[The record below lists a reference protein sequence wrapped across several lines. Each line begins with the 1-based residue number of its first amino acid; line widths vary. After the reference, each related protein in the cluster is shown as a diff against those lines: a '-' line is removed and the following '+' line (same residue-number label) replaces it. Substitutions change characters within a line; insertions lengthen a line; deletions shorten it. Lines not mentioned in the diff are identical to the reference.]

1 MAEASNGKVYGHRWA
16 VLASFVLV
24 GGMCQVL
31 WITFAPITGT
41 AAAFFKTSDLMIGL
55 LSLSFMAVYIP
66 LFFPAA
72 WMIDTKGFTKAV
84 GMGAVM
90 TAVFGLSRGAFASN
104 FTLVFISQVG
114 LAAAQPFII
123 GAMTTIAARWFPLRE
138 RATATGLATLSLY
151 LGPLVAMILTPLL
164 VLRVGM
170 EKMLWIYGIAA
181 AVAAFVFLVVA
192 REHPPTPPE
201 PGAGEERTLMFEGFK
216 TMIRR
221 RDFIFLMAVFFIGLG
236 LFNAVSTW
244 IEDIVRPRGFT
255 ITQAGWL
262 GGLMLIGG
270 IVGAVVIPIISDKI
284 RLRKPFILM
293 ALGGL
298 LPGLIGMTFSSNYA
312 ALLASGFAFGF
323 FLLSAGPIGFQYA
336 AEITRPA
343 PEGTSNTLLLLMGQV
358 SGIAFILGMDA
369 FKSKTT
375 GSMTASMLVMAG
387 LVVVA
392 FGLALFLPESLKK
405 PEKSS
410 LPS

>member
-1 MAEASNGKVYGHRWA
+1 MADESTGRVYGHRWA
-16 VLASFVLV
+16 VLAAFILV
-24 GGMCQVL
+24 SGMCEVL

-55 LSLSFMAVYIP
+55 LSMSFMVVYVP

-84 GMGAVM
+84 GLGAIM
-90 TAVFGLSRGAFASN
+90 MAVFGLSRGVFASN

-123 GAMTTIAARWFPLRE
+123 GAMTTLAARWFPLRE

-151 LGPLVAMILTPLL
+151 LGPLVAMILTPVL
-164 VLRVGM
+164 VLRIGM
-170 EKMLWIYGIAA
+170 ENMLWVYGIAA
-181 AVAAFVFLVVA
+181 AAAAFVFLAVA

-201 PGAGEERTLMFEGFK
+201 PGAPEVRTLMVEGFK

-221 RDFIFLMAVFFIGLG
+221 RDFLVLMAVFFIGLG
-236 LFNAVSTW
+236 MFNAVSTW

-255 ITQAGWL
+255 NTQAGWL

-270 IVGAVVIPIISDKI
+270 ILGAVVMPLLSDKV
-284 RLRKPFILM
+284 RLRKPFILI
-293 ALGGL
+293 ALAGL
-298 LPGLIGMTFSSNYA
+298 LPGLIGMTFAGHYA
-312 ALLASGFAFGF
+312 LLLASGFVFGF

-343 PEGTSNTLLLLMGQV
+343 PEGTSNTLLLLMGQI

-369 FKSKTT
+369 FKSKAT
-375 GSMTASMLVMAG
+375 GSMTGSMLVLTALG
-387 LVVVA
+387 VA
-392 FGLALFLPESLKK
+392 AFVLALLLPESLKK
-405 PEKSS
+405 SNRPE
-410 LPS
+410 L